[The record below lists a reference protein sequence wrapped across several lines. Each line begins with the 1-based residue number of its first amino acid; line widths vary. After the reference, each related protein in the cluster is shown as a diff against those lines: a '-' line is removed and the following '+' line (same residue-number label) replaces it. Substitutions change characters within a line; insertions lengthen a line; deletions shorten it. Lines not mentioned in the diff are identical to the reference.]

1 MNIGSVITGIGT
13 MIILVYGLTRILEFY
28 GVGIDKY
35 GSYMA
40 FYIFLFISSY
50 IIPIKYKNS

>member
-1 MNIGSVITGIGT
+1 MNTGSVITGIGA

-35 GSYMA
+35 GSYLA

>member
-13 MIILVYGLTRILEFY
+13 IIILVYGLTRILEFY

>member
-1 MNIGSVITGIGT
+1 MNIGSAITGIGT

>member
-1 MNIGSVITGIGT
+1 MNTGSVITRIGT

-35 GSYMA
+35 GSYLA
-40 FYIFLFISSY
+40 FYVFLFISSY

>member
-1 MNIGSVITGIGT
+1 MNTGSVITGIGT

-35 GSYMA
+35 GSYLA
-40 FYIFLFISSY
+40 FYVFLFISSY
-50 IIPIKYKNS
+50 IIPIKYKNV

>member
-1 MNIGSVITGIGT
+1 MNTGSVITGIGS

-35 GSYMA
+35 GSYLA
-40 FYIFLFISSY
+40 FYVFLFISSY
-50 IIPIKYKNS
+50 IIPIKYKNV

>member
-50 IIPIKYKNS
+50 IIPIKYKNL

>member
-1 MNIGSVITGIGT
+1 MNTGSVITGIGT

-35 GSYMA
+35 GSYLA
-40 FYIFLFISSY
+40 FYVFLFISSY

>member
-1 MNIGSVITGIGT
+1 MNTGSVITGIGA
-13 MIILVYGLTRILEFY
+13 MIILVYGIMKILEFY

-35 GSYMA
+35 GSYLA
-40 FYIFLFISSY
+40 FYVFLFISSY